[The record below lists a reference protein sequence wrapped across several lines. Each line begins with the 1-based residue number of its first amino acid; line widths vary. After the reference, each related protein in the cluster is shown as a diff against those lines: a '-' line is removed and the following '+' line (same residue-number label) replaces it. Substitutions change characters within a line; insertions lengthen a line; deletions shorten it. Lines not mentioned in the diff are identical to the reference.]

1 MSHTLRSLDAE
12 WRRLTRPSRARQA
25 LKQWSI
31 AHPALRGLADL
42 DELLERRRDDQAAP
56 AILRALAVLAPDDDL
71 AARALLQALLPGLV
85 RLAGVTGYD
94 DPAAI
99 EEMVSLAWERIR
111 TYPAGRRGSVAA
123 NALFDVRK
131 RYRAHRRIDAP
142 RSLDTEEI
150 EVTGTSRSPEDEA
163 LARVLFEQL
172 MAAQRDERVLRDGA
186 FGLVLRTRLAGEPLT
201 EVARREKLP
210 LSVLAQRRWR
220 AECRLRQLP
229 LAG

>member
-1 MSHTLRSLDAE
+1 M
-12 WRRLTRPSRARQA
+12 
-25 LKQWSI
+25 
-31 AHPALRGLADL
+31 
-42 DELLERRRDDQAAP
+42 
-56 AILRALAVLAPDDDL
+56 V
-71 AARALLQALLPGLV
+71 
-85 RLAGVTGYD
+85 GYD

-111 TYPAGRRGSVAA
+111 TYPAGRRRSAAA
-123 NALFDVRK
+123 NVLFDVRK
-131 RYRAHRRIDAP
+131 RYRAHRRIETP
-142 RSLDTEEI
+142 RSPDTEEI
-150 EVTGTSRSPEDEA
+150 EAAATSRSPEDEA

-172 MAAQRDERVLRDGA
+172 IAAQRAEQVLRDGA

-201 EVARREKLP
+201 AVAREENLP